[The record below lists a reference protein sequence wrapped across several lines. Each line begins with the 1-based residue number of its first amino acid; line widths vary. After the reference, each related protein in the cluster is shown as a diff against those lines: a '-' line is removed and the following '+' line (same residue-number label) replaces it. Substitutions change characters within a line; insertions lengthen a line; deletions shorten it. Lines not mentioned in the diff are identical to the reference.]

1 MQNPTIYEK
10 LEEAIKD
17 FPHGLAIYYQ
27 GTKISYHRF
36 DKLINRMADILA
48 NRLNV
53 KKDDV
58 LLISQPNI
66 PEVLVLFYAA
76 NKIGAVCDFVHAS

>member
-1 MQNPTIYEK
+1 MEKPTIYEK

-17 FPHGLAIYYQ
+17 FPHGLAVYYQ
-27 GTKISYHRF
+27 GTKISYKKF
-36 DKLINRMADILA
+36 GKLINRMADILV
-48 NRLNV
+48 NRLGV

-66 PEVLVLFYAA
+66 PEVLILF
-76 NKIGAVCDFVHAS
+76 